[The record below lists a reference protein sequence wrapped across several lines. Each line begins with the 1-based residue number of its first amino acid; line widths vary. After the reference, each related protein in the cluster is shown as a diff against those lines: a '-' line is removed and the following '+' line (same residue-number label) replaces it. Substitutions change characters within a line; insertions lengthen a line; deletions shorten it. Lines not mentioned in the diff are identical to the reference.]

1 MKKGMNGMIKKIKI
15 SWLAVALTAVVIISL
30 VLSGIIWTNPFQ
42 YDHPRD
48 NTSNG
53 SQTNSA
59 QSIGDLYLPTQVV
72 KNDHGQKQYLLYS
85 SRVNLVGQLR
95 NQIRHWQL
103 GRTSLVKSNNSDVYL
118 SYLRQP
124 NSIML
129 SYPDT
134 VPATIFNE
142 TFSQTIDTS
151 RVKQV
156 DHILIPASDPHNIYL
171 LSDHGYKVY
180 RLRISR
186 GVDNH
191 YLKKVTAQTKQ
202 IKTVNVEHKI
212 INGQTILLYP
222 KSFSLPVF
230 GYQVTAQNADTL
242 SQNLISSNKRSTFTT
257 SRNGHVT
264 TYRDGNNK
272 RVFYDHQNGQVHY
285 RNYLSQGDTPSS
297 SDLYSYFYRQISK
310 TGIPLDNL
318 RYDSIG
324 SHQRVLNY
332 RSYVE
337 GFPIYNR
344 DGYGAIRAEAQSSG
358 KLQMWLTLYNI
369 QVPLPINHQKVKL
382 PSTTTV
388 FNQLRDSNK
397 LKDVK
402 DIRVGYQWKSNSD
415 SKVIRLTPTYFVKY
429 NGQWINYQKLQK

>member
-1 MKKGMNGMIKKIKI
+1 
-15 SWLAVALTAVVIISL
+15 
-30 VLSGIIWTNPFQ
+30 
-42 YDHPRD
+42 
-48 NTSNG
+48 
-53 SQTNSA
+53 
-59 QSIGDLYLPTQVV
+59 
-72 KNDHGQKQYLLYS
+72 
-85 SRVNLVGQLR
+85 VNLVGQLR

-222 KSFSLPVF
+222 KSFNLPVF

-272 RVFYDHQNGQVHY
+272 RVFYDHQNGQ
-285 RNYLSQGDTPSS
+285 
-297 SDLYSYFYRQISK
+297 
-310 TGIPLDNL
+310 
-318 RYDSIG
+318 
-324 SHQRVLNY
+324 
-332 RSYVE
+332 
-337 GFPIYNR
+337 
-344 DGYGAIRAEAQSSG
+344 
-358 KLQMWLTLYNI
+358 
-369 QVPLPINHQKVKL
+369 
-382 PSTTTV
+382 
-388 FNQLRDSNK
+388 
-397 LKDVK
+397 
-402 DIRVGYQWKSNSD
+402 
-415 SKVIRLTPTYFVKY
+415 
-429 NGQWINYQKLQK
+429 